1 MLSAFFLVI
10 TGDYKKRI
18 DIIGC
23 GTNKGMLLGSDR
35 FKLEAEVLTQRS
47 MDPQKEAVPLVAEKP
62 GQLQNIKLILTR
74 Y

>member
-1 MLSAFFLVI
+1 
-10 TGDYKKRI
+10 
-18 DIIGC
+18 
-23 GTNKGMLLGSDR
+23 MLLGSDR